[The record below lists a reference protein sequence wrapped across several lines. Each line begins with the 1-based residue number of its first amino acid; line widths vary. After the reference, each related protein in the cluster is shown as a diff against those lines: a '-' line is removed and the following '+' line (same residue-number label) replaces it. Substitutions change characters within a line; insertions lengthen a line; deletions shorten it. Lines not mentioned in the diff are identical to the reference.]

1 MAGSVLVST
10 RSKMTHSGHDA
21 SYSITSS
28 ASMIKLRGMVRPNFM
43 LQVVT
48 GLIRPDVRVEVE
60 IIAAAK

>member
-1 MAGSVLVST
+1 MPREPGHFRFL
-10 RSKMTHSGHDA
+10 THSGHDA
-21 SYSITSS
+21 SYSITS
-28 ASMIKLRGMVRPNFM
+28 ASMIKLRGMVRPDFM

>member
-1 MAGSVLVST
+1 VT
-10 RSKMTHSGHDA
+10 RLTHSGHDA
-21 SYSITSS
+21 SYSITS
-28 ASMIKLRGMVRPNFM
+28 ASMIKLRGMVRPDFM

>member
-1 MAGSVLVST
+1 VFVST
-10 RSKMTHSGHDA
+10 RSKMTHNEHDA

-28 ASMIKLRGMVRPNFM
+28 ASMIKLRGMARPNFI

-60 IIAAAK
+60 IIVAAK